1 MVLRPSARKT
11 FRLSSRKP
19 RIPSNVFERKLYYLM
34 VNADIETKIYDKNC
48 TEKHTH
54 LVLFVLQYNFYHK
67 YQFQYKRF

>member
-48 TEKHTH
+48 TAKQTK
-54 LVLFVLQYNFYHK
+54 LNVYV
-67 YQFQYKRF
+67 FQ